1 MPEVPDKEEK
11 EEKEEATEKPEEAK
25 MEESKIE
32 EETKMEEEVCVVRWN
47 EEQRDSWEQKL
58 DQGTQ
63 AFLEK
68 TQEKTLA
75 QILAEQTAADEKE
88 KEIWK
93 TAEEAFVAKKT
104 LPLPGEDAK
113 ETRQC
118 GICKKVFR
126 SGEFV
131 KKHLLAKH
139 SSLLK
144 VVETKAVL
152 RELVRSDYLKDPA
165 AKIPTIIPV
174 KNRAARNVE
183 VASAPKKTEE
193 FVDKAK
199 LLEYGLREG
208 ET

>member
-1 MPEVPDKEEK
+1 M
-11 EEKEEATEKPEEAK
+11 
-25 MEESKIE
+25 
-32 EETKMEEEVCVVRWN
+32 
-47 EEQRDSWEQKL
+47 
-58 DQGTQ
+58 
-63 AFLEK
+63 
-68 TQEKTLA
+68 
-75 QILAEQTAADEKE
+75 
-88 KEIWK
+88 
-93 TAEEAFVAKKT
+93 AKKT

-174 KNRAARNVE
+174 KNRAVRNVE

-199 LLEYGLREG
+199 LLEYGLHDG

>member
-1 MPEVPDKEEK
+1 MRSLIVPEEPEKPEKPEESEML
-11 EEKEEATEKPEEAK
+11 EESEKPEETEKPEEEAWEK
-25 MEESKIE
+25 
-32 EETKMEEEVCVVRWN
+32 
-47 EEQRDSWEQKL
+47 RDTWEQKL
-58 DQGTQ
+58 DEGTQ

-68 TQEKTLA
+68 TKAQTLV
-75 QILAEQTAADEKE
+75 QILEEETPADVKE

-93 TAEEAFVAKKT
+93 NAEEAFVTKKT

-139 SSLLK
+139 SGLLK
-144 VVETKAVL
+144 VMQTKAVL

-174 KNRAARNVE
+174 KNRVVRNTE
-183 VASAPKKTEE
+183 ATNAPKKTDE
-193 FVDKAK
+193 FVDKVK
-199 LLEYGLREG
+199 LLEYGLSDGAE
-208 ET
+208 

>member
-1 MPEVPDKEEK
+1 M
-11 EEKEEATEKPEEAK
+11 
-25 MEESKIE
+25 
-32 EETKMEEEVCVVRWN
+32 
-47 EEQRDSWEQKL
+47 
-58 DQGTQ
+58 
-63 AFLEK
+63 
-68 TQEKTLA
+68 
-75 QILAEQTAADEKE
+75 
-88 KEIWK
+88 
-93 TAEEAFVAKKT
+93 AKKT

-165 AKIPTIIPV
+165 A
-174 KNRAARNVE
+174 
-183 VASAPKKTEE
+183 
-193 FVDKAK
+193 
-199 LLEYGLREG
+199 
-208 ET
+208 